1 MARCAAL
8 INDAPRRGRVTG
20 TDLLPEFRKAAPV
33 DLFGMRSEP
42 LDGVDLPQERLHQ
55 EMARRRVYLHPVR
68 WTSLGLSLIEAM
80 YLGMPVVALGTTEV
94 SEAVPRDAGFV
105 SNRIDFLLDGVRA
118 FIREPEHAR

>member
-1 MARCAAL
+1 MARCAAV

-20 TDLLPEFRKAAPV
+20 TDLLPEFAQDRPV

-42 LDGVDLPQERLHQ
+42 LDGIDLPQARLHQ

-94 SEAVPRDAGFV
+94 SEAVPPR
-105 SNRIDFLLDGVRA
+105 RA
-118 FIREPEHAR
+118 SYPTGWNGYRPVFAS